1 MDEVRSFLAWYATY
15 QLPDGRVPCCVD
27 RRGADPTPE
36 HDSNGE
42 LIYTLASYYRFT
54 HDVGFVHALWPVV
67 TKAVDWIAAARATR
81 MTEAYQE
88 PSRKIFWG
96 LLPESISHEGYSSHP
111 VHSYW
116 DDFFTLRGL
125 ADAAELARV
134 VGDDERVA
142 SIAALRDGFRSD
154 VVASIR
160 RVMESRGI
168 DYIPASAELA
178 DFDPTSTAIG
188 ITIANLAP
196 DLPREALDRT
206 YAKYWEG
213 VEERVHGTGTGT
225 AYSPY
230 ELRNVEA
237 MVRLGQRE
245 RAHEILDAL
254 VRDQRPAAWNQWA
267 EIVWRDPN
275 APRFIG
281 DMPHTWVGAQFV
293 RALRTMLAYERDDDR
308 TLVLAAGIPPAWLA
322 EPGVGVKRLPTYYG
336 VISYTLAADGEHAL
350 RLKLTGDLNVPP
362 GGIVLQP
369 PLPGPLTAVSV
380 NGSPVE
386 GFAADG
392 VTIRA
397 FPADVR
403 LEY

>member
-1 MDEVRSFLAWYATY
+1 
-15 QLPDGRVPCCVD
+15 
-27 RRGADPTPE
+27 
-36 HDSNGE
+36 
-42 LIYTLASYYRFT
+42 
-54 HDVGFVHALWPVV
+54 
-67 TKAVDWIAAARATR
+67 
-81 MTEAYQE
+81 
-88 PSRKIFWG
+88 
-96 LLPESISHEGYSSHP
+96 
-111 VHSYW
+111 
-116 DDFFTLRGL
+116 
-125 ADAAELARV
+125 
-134 VGDDERVA
+134 
-142 SIAALRDGFRSD
+142 
-154 VVASIR
+154 
-160 RVMESRGI
+160 
-168 DYIPASAELA
+168 
-178 DFDPTSTAIG
+178 
-188 ITIANLAP
+188 
-196 DLPREALDRT
+196 
-206 YAKYWEG
+206 
-213 VEERVHGTGTGT
+213 
-225 AYSPY
+225 
-230 ELRNVEA
+230 

-254 VRDQRPAAWNQWA
+254 VRDQRPAAWHQWA

-275 APRFIG
+275 APQFIG